1 MDIFGIPPVLK
12 NPNLLSLDLEDTE
25 SIWDNE
31 TKVIEYEKKKFL
43 FDYVADIFKGDSLD
57 KILQKQN

>member
-1 MDIFGIPPVLK
+1 MDISGIPPVLE
-12 NPNLLSLDLEDTE
+12 NPNLLSLDLEYSE

-57 KILQKQN
+57 KILQMQN